1 MMTSISL
8 CVALGALLATPATA
22 KAKSSKP
29 MLDMQKVA
37 TPQHRVRPPK
47 AQIPMAPQLSAQDF
61 FWAKQ
66 DNLRRLGDRQIVY
79 LQRMLQ
85 LTSPDDPQLPDFF
98 FRLAELYAEKYRYFD
113 RQARRLDEAIFRAE
127 HPPAQAEPQ

>member
-1 MMTSISL
+1 MIAGISL
-8 CVALGALLATPATA
+8 YVALGALLAAPAA
-22 KAKSSKP
+22 ARARSSKP
-29 MLDMQKVA
+29 MIDMQRVA
-37 TPQHRVRPPK
+37 TPPHRAAPPK
-47 AQIPMAPQLSAQDF
+47 AQPPLAPRLTAEEF
-61 FWAKQ
+61 FWTKQ

-79 LQRMLQ
+79 LQRMIR

-127 HPPAQAEPQ
+127 HPPAPAEPQ